1 MDLEIRDSNFAK
13 HLISHKICRH
23 YTTKLTLTYVECDA
37 FDETDVAVLVD
48 CGQVDEPQIA
58 QGGSLRVGGSVAAE
72 VVVVGTANGPP
83 G

>member
-1 MDLEIRDSNFAK
+1 MGAGPSWPQLRRIDVGTA
-13 HLISHKICRH
+13 RH
-23 YTTKLTLTYVECDA
+23 RILTYVECDA

-58 QGGSLRVGGSVAAE
+58 QGGSLRVEGSVE
-72 VVVVGTANGPP
+72 VGVVGVGTANGPP

>member
-1 MDLEIRDSNFAK
+1 M
-13 HLISHKICRH
+13 
-23 YTTKLTLTYVECDA
+23 TYAECDA

-58 QGGSLRVGGSVAAE
+58 QGGSLRVEGSVE
-72 VVVVGTANGPP
+72 VGVVGVGTANGPP

>member
-1 MDLEIRDSNFAK
+1 MNQIYLRFRTTLATLLHLAK
-13 HLISHKICRH
+13 KILH
-23 YTTKLTLTYVECDA
+23 KLTLTYVECDA

-58 QGGSLRVGGSVAAE
+58 QGGSLRVEGSVE
-72 VVVVGTANGPP
+72 VGAVGVGTANGPP

>member
-1 MDLEIRDSNFAK
+1 MAK
-13 HLISHKICRH
+13 KILL
-23 YTTKLTLTYVECDA
+23 KLTLTYVECDA

-58 QGGSLRVGGSVAAE
+58 QGGSLRVGGSVAVE